1 MTDIFNPLL
10 SKESD
15 DFKTIIGK
23 IKTAESYMDKLFVL
37 NEELIVHRNNLW
49 FKAITEQQLLA
60 NTDWSLISA
69 IGALPTL
76 KYSGDESLAD
86 KLLLG

>member
-1 MTDIFNPLL
+1 
-10 SKESD
+10 
-15 DFKTIIGK
+15 
-23 IKTAESYMDKLFVL
+23 MDKLFVL